1 MKIIDFC
8 VKRNRT
14 VYILTIKKFNF
25 YTVEQFLISEKFYI
39 PDYQREYSWE
49 EDEQIKDFWQD
60 LVDLVENGRDSH
72 FFGQVVI
79 HDDHEDKKKYIID
92 GQQRSSTSIIFL
104 SVIRQLFDDI
114 YTRTNRDGARNKVED
129 IRLKI
134 IGRWSEEENELQF
147 HLGKIDN
154 VFFRDFIQRGMPVTE
169 ELTEPSHIRI
179 KEAYD
184 YLYEQLA
191 KELINL
197 DDNDK
202 YNKLV
207 EYYNGFKNKFSLMC
221 VETDDM
227 NEAFII
233 FETLNARGKEL
244 ETSDLLKN
252 HLFKTSDRL
261 IDDVKS
267 EWLKMQENADGID
280 LTRYFRT
287 FWNSKFEFTREKEL
301 YKNLKGVV
309 TTPTECLNFTQELVK
324 SISVYKVL
332 VDPINEMHF
341 KDKLI
346 EKHIENLK
354 LLNAS
359 TYHPIVI
366 AMANN
371 SYDESEIKKVVEAIE
386 SFIVRNCV
394 IAGKVA
400 NRYEIL
406 FAKLAKKI
414 SDSRMTFNEIAQ
426 ELKNDMLSDDEFE
439 NHFMVCSIKS
449 APVAKFI
456 LRKIN
461 DFQQNEIVV
470 HPSNMKIHLEHIMP
484 KKLGNWKVHED
495 IHQKY
500 LHRIGNLTLL
510 ADEYNK
516 SIKNKEFVEKK
527 KVYEKSKIEMTK
539 KLVSYNEWT
548 STRIDERQKEL
559 YKIAKQVWK
568 KFI

>member
-1 MKIIDFC
+1 M
-8 VKRNRT
+8 
-14 VYILTIKKFNF
+14 TIKKFNF
-25 YTVEQFLISEKFYI
+25 YTVEQFLISDKFYI

-49 EDEQIKDFWQD
+49 KEEQIKDFWLD
-60 LVDLVENGRDSH
+60 LVDLVENDRDSH

-79 HDDHEDKKKYIID
+79 HDDNEEKKKYIID

-104 SVIRQLFDDI
+104 AVIRQLFDEI
-114 YTRTNRDGARNKVED
+114 YTVTNRDGARNKVED

-154 VFFRDFIQRGMPVTE
+154 IFFRDFIQRGVCVE
-169 ELTEPSHIRI
+169 GELMEPSHIRI

-184 YLYEQLA
+184 YLYD
-191 KELINL
+191 ELRKKL
-197 DDNDK
+197 ECFDDNDK
-202 YNKLV
+202 YNRLV
-207 EYYNGFKNKFSLMC
+207 EYYDGFRNKFSLMC

-252 HLFKTSDRL
+252 HLFKTSNGF
-261 IDDVKS
+261 IDEVKS
-267 EWLKMQENADGID
+267 EWLKMQENAEGID
-280 LTRYFRT
+280 LTRYIRT
-287 FWNSKFEFTREKEL
+287 IWNSEYDFTREKEL
-301 YKNLKGVV
+301 YKNLKGEIK
-309 TTPTECLNFTQELVK
+309 TPSDCLNITRKLVK
-324 SISVYKVL
+324 SINVYKVL
-332 VDPINEMHF
+332 VDPINETYF
-341 KDKLI
+341 KDKEI
-346 EKHIENLK
+346 EKHLENLK

-366 AMANN
+366 AMANSN
-371 SYDESEIKKVVEAIE
+371 YDEVEIKKIVEAIE

-400 NRYEIL
+400 NRYETL
-406 FAKLAKKI
+406 FAKLAQKL
-414 SDSRMTFNEIAQ
+414 SGSHLTTEEIAQ
-426 ELKNDMLSDDEFE
+426 DLKNDMLSDEE
-439 NHFMVCSIKS
+439 LKNHFMVCSIKS

-461 DFQQNEIVV
+461 DFQQKEMVV

-516 SIKNKEFVEKK
+516 TIKNKEFVEKK
-527 KVYEKSKIEMTK
+527 KAYNKSKIEMTK
-539 KLVSYNEWT
+539 KLVSFNEWT
-548 STRIDERQKEL
+548 STRIEERQKEL
-559 YKIAKQVWK
+559 YDVAKEIWK
-568 KFI
+568 NFV

>member
-1 MKIIDFC
+1 M
-8 VKRNRT
+8 

-252 HLFKTSDRL
+252 HLFKTSDSL
-261 IDDVKS
+261 IDDVKN

-371 SYDESEIKKVVEAIE
+371 SYDEAEIKKVVEAIE
-386 SFIVRNCV
+386 SFIVQNCV

-406 FAKLAKKI
+406 FAKIAKKI
-414 SDSRMTFNEIAQ
+414 SDSRMTFDKIAQ
-426 ELKNDMLSDDEFE
+426 ELKNDMLSEDEFE

-461 DFQQNEIVV
+461 DFQQNEMVV
-470 HPSNMKIHLEHIMP
+470 NPSNMKIHLEHIMP

-516 SIKNKEFVEKK
+516 SIKNKEFAEKK

>member
-1 MKIIDFC
+1 M
-8 VKRNRT
+8 
-14 VYILTIKKFNF
+14 TIKKFNF
-25 YTVEQFLISEKFYI
+25 YSVGQFLISDKFFI

-49 EDEQIKDFWQD
+49 EDEQIKDFWLD
-60 LVDLVENGRDSH
+60 LDDLVENKRESH
-72 FFGQVVI
+72 FFGQIVI

-104 SVIRQLFDDI
+104 SVVRQLFDDI
-114 YTRTNRDGARNKVED
+114 YNETKKDGARNKVED

-154 VFFRDFIQRGMPVTE
+154 VFFRDFIQRGIPLTE
-169 ELTEPSHIRI
+169 EIVEPSHKRI
-179 KEAYD
+179 KEAYE
-184 YLYEQLA
+184 YLYN
-191 KELINL
+191 ELVEKLKDL
-197 DDNDK
+197 DNNDK
-202 YNKLV
+202 YLKLV
-207 EYYNGFKNKFSLMC
+207 EYYNGFKDKFSLMC

-252 HLFKTSDRL
+252 HLFKTSDNL
-261 IDDVKS
+261 IEEVKT

-280 LTRYFRT
+280 LTKYIRT
-287 FWNSKFEFTREKEL
+287 IWNSRFDFTREKDL

-309 TTPTECLNFTQELVK
+309 NTPVECLSLAKELLK
-324 SISVYKVL
+324 SINVYKVL
-332 VDPINEMHF
+332 VDPINETYF
-341 KDKLI
+341 KDKEI
-346 EKHIENLK
+346 ERHLENLK

-359 TYHPIVI
+359 TYYPIVV
-366 AMANN
+366 AMVN
-371 SYDESEIKKVVEAIE
+371 SSYSELEIKKVVEAIE

-400 NRYEIL
+400 NRYELL
-406 FAKLAKKI
+406 FAKLASKLSGSHMK
-414 SDSRMTFNEIAQ
+414 FEEIAK
-426 ELKNDMLSDDEFE
+426 EFKNEMLSDEEFKS
-439 NHFMVCSIKS
+439 HFLVSSIKK

-456 LRKIN
+456 LRKISN
-461 DFQQNEIVV
+461 YNQKETVI

-484 KKLGNWKVHED
+484 KNKSHWKVHED

-500 LHRIGNLTLL
+500 LNRLGNLTLL

-516 SIKNKEFVEKK
+516 SIKNKPFADKK
-527 KVYEKSKIEMTK
+527 KVYEKSKIDMTK
-539 KLVSYNEWT
+539 KLASYKEWP
-548 STRIDERQKEL
+548 SSRIEERQKEMFE
-559 YKIAKQVWK
+559 IANEVWK

>member
-1 MKIIDFC
+1 M
-8 VKRNRT
+8 
-14 VYILTIKKFNF
+14 TIKKFNF
-25 YTVEQFLISEKFYI
+25 YSVGQFLISDKFFI

-49 EDEQIKDFWQD
+49 EDEQIKDFWLD
-60 LVDLVENGRDSH
+60 LDDLVENKRESH
-72 FFGQVVI
+72 FFGQIVI

-104 SVIRQLFDDI
+104 SVVRQLFDDI
-114 YTRTNRDGARNKVED
+114 YNETKKDGARNKVED

-154 VFFRDFIQRGMPVTE
+154 VFFRDFIQRGIPLTE
-169 ELTEPSHIRI
+169 EIVEPSHKRI
-179 KEAYD
+179 KEAYE
-184 YLYEQLA
+184 YLYKQLVE
-191 KELINL
+191 KLKDL
-197 DDNDK
+197 DNNDK
-202 YNKLV
+202 YLKLV
-207 EYYNGFKNKFSLMC
+207 EYYNGFKDKFSLMC

-252 HLFKTSDRL
+252 HLFKTSDNL
-261 IDDVKS
+261 IEEVKT

-280 LTRYFRT
+280 LTKYIRT
-287 FWNSKFEFTREKEL
+287 IWNSRFDFTREKDL

-309 TTPTECLNFTQELVK
+309 NTPVECLNLAKELLK
-324 SISVYKVL
+324 SINVYKVL
-332 VDPINEMHF
+332 VDPINETYF
-341 KDKLI
+341 KDKEI
-346 EKHIENLK
+346 ERHLENLK

-359 TYHPIVI
+359 TYYPIVV
-366 AMANN
+366 AMVN
-371 SYDESEIKKVVEAIE
+371 SSYSELEIKKVVEAIE

-400 NRYEIL
+400 NRYELL
-406 FAKLAKKI
+406 FAKLASKLSGSHMKFEEI
-414 SDSRMTFNEIAQ
+414 TKEFKNE
-426 ELKNDMLSDDEFE
+426 MLSDEEFKS
-439 NHFMVCSIKS
+439 HFMVSAIKK

-456 LRKIN
+456 LRKISN
-461 DFQQNEIVV
+461 YNQKETVI

-484 KKLGNWKVHED
+484 KNKSHWKVHED

-500 LHRIGNLTLL
+500 LNRLGNLTLL

-516 SIKNKEFVEKK
+516 SIKNKPFADKK
-527 KVYEKSKIEMTK
+527 KVYEKSKIDMTK
-539 KLVSYNEWT
+539 KLASYKEWP
-548 STRIDERQKEL
+548 SSRIEERQKEMFE
-559 YKIAKQVWK
+559 IANEVWK

>member
-1 MKIIDFC
+1 M
-8 VKRNRT
+8 
-14 VYILTIKKFNF
+14 TIKKFNF
-25 YTVEQFLISEKFYI
+25 YTVQQFLISDKFYI

-49 EDEQIKDFWQD
+49 RDEQIKDFWLD
-60 LVDLVENGRDSH
+60 LYDLVENSRDNH

-79 HDDHEDKKKYIID
+79 HDDQEDKKKYIID

-114 YTRTNRDGARNKVED
+114 YTATNRDGARNKVED

-154 VFFRDFIQRGMPVTE
+154 IFFRDFIQRGIPVSGE
-169 ELTEPSHIRI
+169 ITEPSHIRI

-184 YLYEQLA
+184 YLYDQLLE
-191 KELINL
+191 ELKDL
-197 DDNDK
+197 EDEDK

-252 HLFKTSDRL
+252 HLFKTSDNL
-261 IDDVKS
+261 IEEVKN
-267 EWLKMQENADGID
+267 EWLKMQESADGID
-280 LTRYFRT
+280 LTKYFRT
-287 FWNSKFEFTREKEL
+287 IWNSKYDFTREKEL
-301 YKNLKGVV
+301 YKNLKGMV
-309 TTPTECLNFTQELVK
+309 TTSGECLNFARELVK
-324 SISVYKVL
+324 SLNVYKVL
-332 VDPINEMHF
+332 VDPSNETF
-341 KDKLI
+341 FRDKEI
-346 EKHIENLK
+346 EQHLVNLK

-359 TYHPIVI
+359 TYYPIVI
-366 AMANN
+366 ALVNG
-371 SYDESEIKKVVEAIE
+371 SYEEAEIKKVVEAIE

-400 NRYEIL
+400 NRYEVL
-406 FAKLAKKI
+406 FAKVAKKI
-414 SDSRMTFNEIAQ
+414 SSTPMTFDEIA
-426 ELKNDMLSDDEFE
+426 EEFKKEMLNDEEFE
-439 NHFMVCSIKS
+439 SHFQVCSIKS

-461 DFQQNEIVV
+461 DFQQRELVV
-470 HPSNMKIHLEHIMP
+470 NPNNMKIHLEHIMP
-484 KKLGNWKVHED
+484 KNIGQWRVHED
-495 IHQKY
+495 IHNKY
-500 LHRIGNLTLL
+500 INRIGNLTLL

-516 SIKNKEFVEKK
+516 SIKNKLFNDKK

-539 KLVSYNEWT
+539 KLASYKEWN
-548 STRIDERQKEL
+548 STRIEERQKEL
-559 YKIAKQVWK
+559 FTIAKQVWK
-568 KFI
+568 NFI

>member
-1 MKIIDFC
+1 M
-8 VKRNRT
+8 
-14 VYILTIKKFNF
+14 TIKKFNF
-25 YTVEQFLISEKFYI
+25 YTVEQFLISDKFYI

-49 EDEQIKDFWQD
+49 MEEQIKDFWLD
-60 LVDLVENGRDSH
+60 LVDLVENDRDSH

-79 HDDHEDKKKYIID
+79 HDDNEEKKKYIID

-104 SVIRQLFDDI
+104 AVIRQLFDEI
-114 YTRTNRDGARNKVED
+114 YTVTNRDGARNKVED

-154 VFFRDFIQRGMPVTE
+154 IFFRDFIQRGVCVE
-169 ELTEPSHIRI
+169 GELMEPSHIRI

-184 YLYEQLA
+184 YLYD
-191 KELINL
+191 ELRKKL
-197 DDNDK
+197 ECFDDK
-202 YNKLV
+202 YNRLV
-207 EYYNGFKNKFSLMC
+207 EYYDGFRNKFSLMC

-252 HLFKTSDRL
+252 HLFKTSNGF
-261 IDDVKS
+261 IDEVKS
-267 EWLKMQENADGID
+267 EWLKMQENAEGID
-280 LTRYFRT
+280 LTRYIRT
-287 FWNSKFEFTREKEL
+287 IWNSEYDFAREKEL
-301 YKNLKGVV
+301 YKNLKGEIK
-309 TTPTECLNFTQELVK
+309 TPSDCLNITRKLVK
-324 SISVYKVL
+324 SINVYKVL
-332 VDPINEMHF
+332 VDPINETYF
-341 KDKLI
+341 KDKEI

-366 AMANN
+366 AMANRN
-371 SYDESEIKKVVEAIE
+371 YDEVEIKKIVETIE

-400 NRYEIL
+400 NRYETL
-406 FAKLAKKI
+406 FAKLAQKL
-414 SDSRMTFNEIAQ
+414 SGSHLTSEEIAQ
-426 ELKNDMLSDDEFE
+426 DLKNDMLSDEEFK

-461 DFQQNEIVV
+461 DFQQKEMVV

-516 SIKNKEFVEKK
+516 TIKNKEFVEKK
-527 KVYEKSKIEMTK
+527 KVYNKSKIEMTK

-559 YKIAKQVWK
+559 YDVAKQIWK
-568 KFI
+568 NLV

>member
-1 MKIIDFC
+1 M
-8 VKRNRT
+8 
-14 VYILTIKKFNF
+14 TIKKFNF
-25 YTVEQFLISEKFYI
+25 YTVEQFLISDKFYI

-49 EDEQIKDFWQD
+49 KSEQIKDFWLD
-60 LVDLVENGRDSH
+60 LVDLVENNRDSH

-79 HDDHEDKKKYIID
+79 HDDNDDKKKYIID

-104 SVIRQLFDDI
+104 AVVRQLFDEI
-114 YTRTNRDGARNKVED
+114 YTETKKDGARNKVED

-154 VFFRDFIQRGMPVTE
+154 LFFRDCIQRGVPFPE
-169 ELTEPSHIRI
+169 ELTEPSHSRI
-179 KEAYD
+179 KDAYE
-184 YLYEQLA
+184 YLY
-191 KELINL
+191 KELTL
-197 DDNDK
+197 KLEGLSYDDK

-207 EYYNGFKNKFSLMC
+207 EYYNGFKNSFSLMC

-252 HLFKTSDRL
+252 HLFKTSNGS
-261 IDDVKS
+261 IDEVKS

-280 LTRYFRT
+280 LTRYIRT
-287 FWNSKFEFTREKEL
+287 IWNSKYEFTREKEL
-301 YKNLKGVV
+301 YKNLKEEI
-309 TTPTECLNFTQELVK
+309 TTPTDCLKFTKELVK
-324 SISVYKVL
+324 SISTYKVL
-332 VDPINEMHF
+332 VDPINEAYF
-341 KDKLI
+341 KDKEI
-346 EKHIENLK
+346 EKHIESLK

-366 AMANN
+366 AMANS
-371 SYDESEIKKVVEAIE
+371 SYDEVEIKKVVEAIE

-406 FAKLAKKI
+406 FAKLAQKI
-414 SDSRMTFNEIAQ
+414 SGSRLTFEEIAQ

-439 NHFMVCSIKS
+439 NYFMACSIKS

-461 DFQQNEIVV
+461 DFQQKEMVV
-470 HPSNMKIHLEHIMP
+470 NPSDMKIHLEHIMP

-516 SIKNKEFVEKK
+516 SIKNKEFIEKK
-527 KVYEKSKIEMTK
+527 KVYNKSKIEMTK

-559 YKIAKQVWK
+559 YDVARQIWINFV
-568 KFI
+568 

>member
-1 MKIIDFC
+1 M
-8 VKRNRT
+8 
-14 VYILTIKKFNF
+14 TIKKFNF
-25 YTVEQFLISEKFYI
+25 YTVEQFLISDKFYI

-49 EDEQIKDFWQD
+49 KEEQIKDFWLD
-60 LVDLVENGRDSH
+60 LVDLVENDRNSH

-79 HDDHEDKKKYIID
+79 HDDNEEKKKYIID

-104 SVIRQLFDDI
+104 AVIRQLFDEI
-114 YTRTNRDGARNKVED
+114 YTVTNRDGARNKVED

-154 VFFRDFIQRGMPVTE
+154 IFFRDFIQRGVFVDG
-169 ELTEPSHIRI
+169 ELTEPSHVRI

-184 YLYEQLA
+184 YLYD
-191 KELINL
+191 ELRKKL
-197 DDNDK
+197 ECFDDNDK
-202 YNKLV
+202 YNRLV
-207 EYYNGFKNKFSLMC
+207 EYYDGFRNKFSLMC

-252 HLFKTSDRL
+252 HLFKTSNGF
-261 IDDVKS
+261 IDEVKS
-267 EWLKMQENADGID
+267 EWLKMQENAEGID
-280 LTRYFRT
+280 LTRYIRT
-287 FWNSKFEFTREKEL
+287 IWNSEYDFTREKEL
-301 YKNLKGVV
+301 YKNLKGDIK
-309 TTPTECLNFTQELVK
+309 TPLDCLNITKKLVK
-324 SISVYKVL
+324 SINVYKVL
-332 VDPINEMHF
+332 VDPINETYF
-341 KDKLI
+341 KDKEI

-354 LLNAS
+354 ILNAS

-366 AMANN
+366 AMANSN
-371 SYDESEIKKVVEAIE
+371 YDEAEIKKIVESIE
-386 SFIVRNCV
+386 SFIIRNCV

-400 NRYEIL
+400 NRYETL
-406 FAKLAKKI
+406 FAKIAQKL
-414 SDSRMTFNEIAQ
+414 SGSHLTSEEIAQ
-426 ELKNDMLSDDEFE
+426 DLKNDMLSDEEFK

-461 DFQQNEIVV
+461 DFQQKEMVV
-470 HPSNMKIHLEHIMP
+470 NPSNMKIHLEHIMP
-484 KKLGNWKVHED
+484 KKLGNWKVHEE

-500 LHRIGNLTLL
+500 IHRIGNLTLL

-516 SIKNKEFVEKK
+516 TIKNKEFVEKK
-527 KVYEKSKIEMTK
+527 KAYNKSKIEMTK

-548 STRIDERQKEL
+548 STRIDQRQKEL
-559 YKIAKQVWK
+559 YEVAKEIWK
-568 KFI
+568 NLI